1 MKKSKL
7 FRCCTFIGIVATFSL
22 ALVSYWAV
30 IAAFIITG
38 ICAVAWMIY
47 DYSEWYD
54 KRQKQFNDLQS
65 KHAK

>member
-22 ALVSYWAV
+22 ALVSYKAV
-30 IAAFIITG
+30 IAAFVITG

-47 DYSEWYD
+47 GYYEWYD
-54 KRQKQFNDLQS
+54 EQQS

>member
-30 IAAFIITG
+30 IAAFVLTG

-47 DYSEWYD
+47 SHYEWYD
-54 KRQKQFNDLQS
+54 EQQS
-65 KHAK
+65 KRAK

>member
-30 IAAFIITG
+30 IAALVLTG

-47 DYSEWYD
+47 GYYEWYD
-54 KRQKQFNDLQS
+54 EQQS
-65 KHAK
+65 KHTK